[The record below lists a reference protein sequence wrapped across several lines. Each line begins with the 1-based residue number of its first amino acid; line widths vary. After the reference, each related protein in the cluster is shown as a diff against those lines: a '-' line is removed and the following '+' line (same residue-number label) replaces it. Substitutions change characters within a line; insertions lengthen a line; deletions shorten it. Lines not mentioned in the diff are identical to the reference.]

1 MTIKILGTGCQKC
14 SQLFANTQDA
24 VAKLALD
31 ATVQKVEDFQE
42 IMRYGVMQTP
52 ALVVDD
58 VVKSY
63 GKVLSVEQINAIL
76 EQN

>member
-14 SQLFANTQDA
+14 SQLLANAEAA
-24 VAKLALD
+24 VSQTGCA
-31 ATVQKVEDFQE
+31 ATVQKVEDLQA

-58 VVKSY
+58 VVKAR
-63 GKVLSVEQINAIL
+63 GKVLSVAQIVALL

>member
-1 MTIKILGTGCQKC
+1 MTIKVLGTGCQKC
-14 SQLFANTQDA
+14 SRQLANAEAA
-24 VAKLALD
+24 VAQLSLD

-42 IMRYGVMQTP
+42 IIRYGVMQTP

-58 VVKSY
+58 VVKAY
-63 GKVLSVEQINAIL
+63 GKVLSVEQVVAIL